1 MHEFFCKSKPAPVLP
16 DQIEN
21 SNLLI
26 RTKVI
31 SPIVDD
37 LLRDVIPS
45 DGNSKASHV
54 PIHKFASIFSKTPKC
69 DTKIDEI
76 PEVEIF
82 DQPAQNINVGTNKEI
97 SKKLQFCGKS

>member
-1 MHEFFCKSKPAPVLP
+1 M
-16 DQIEN
+16 
-21 SNLLI
+21 
-26 RTKVI
+26 
-31 SPIVDD
+31 
-37 LLRDVIPS
+37 RDVIPS
-45 DGNSKASHV
+45 DGNSKKSHV
-54 PIHKFASIFSKTPKC
+54 PIHKFASIFSKTPNKSVSNESVKKRVFC